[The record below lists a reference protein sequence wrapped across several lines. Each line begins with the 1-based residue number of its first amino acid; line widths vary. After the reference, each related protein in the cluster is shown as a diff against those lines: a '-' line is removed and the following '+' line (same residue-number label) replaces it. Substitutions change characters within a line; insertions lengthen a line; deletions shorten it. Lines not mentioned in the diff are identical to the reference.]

1 MFEPQVEI
9 ELYILHKR
17 VANRSKEKE
26 FSFENLQEVSS

>member
-26 FSFENLQEVSS
+26 FSIENLQKVSS